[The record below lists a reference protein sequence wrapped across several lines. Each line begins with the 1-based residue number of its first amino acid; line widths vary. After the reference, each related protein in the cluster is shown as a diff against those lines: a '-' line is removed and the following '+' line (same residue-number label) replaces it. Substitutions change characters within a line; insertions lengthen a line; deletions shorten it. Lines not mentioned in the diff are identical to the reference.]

1 MILILSILTAGFAQK
16 FEQGGKC
23 KPLPKITDFDKS
35 RYAGIWH
42 EQLRYDYPAQKKD
55 SKCTTVEY
63 GPLDDRSVT
72 VKNAEIDPK
81 YTEDGLKWAL
91 GYVYGK
97 ATQVEVEFSY
107 NFEIF
112 SFISEIMKIL
122 ARNIPKPT
130 LCFVQFFTIW
140 R

>member
-23 KPLPKITDFDKS
+23 KPLPKIADFDKS

-97 ATQVEVEFSY
+97 ATQVEVKFLY
-107 NFEIF
+107 NF
-112 SFISEIMKIL
+112 
-122 ARNIPKPT
+122 
-130 LCFVQFFTIW
+130 
-140 R
+140 